1 MACLVRAFRWKLGD
15 VQREMKEVEP
25 LARSSLAASV
35 LMKLRG
41 RWAVPAQCEMV
52 LLQGFALKLHDLGFG
67 VVLHKATAAGIR
79 ATIFNNA
86 KSNYLFAL
94 KAAKKAGRATLA
106 VPFQPTG
113 EPAVA
118 MDWLPR
124 LFQHLFSTHSSD
136 AAWSHQASRHQPPPP
151 SLTNGTYPPPHLTLL
166 FEQILPACSLPTP
179 TTRARTSPT

>member
-1 MACLVRAFRWKLGD
+1 MACLVRAFRWKLSD

-94 KAAKKAGRATLA
+94 KAARKAGRATLA

-124 LFQHLFSTHSSD
+124 LFQHLFSTHCK
-136 AAWSHQASRHQPPPP
+136 ALRGRTKRAG
-151 SLTNGTYPPPHLTLL
+151 TNPHLHP
-166 FEQILPACSLPTP
+166 LPMAPTRP
-179 TTRARTSPT
+179 HTSPCYPSRSRRPARCLPRRRGRQ

>member
-124 LFQHLFSTHSSD
+124 LFQHLFSTRSKALRGHIKR
-136 AAWSHQASRHQPPPP
+136 AGTNPHLQ
-151 SLTNGTYPPPHLTLL
+151 SLTYGTSPPTPLTLL
-166 FEQILPACSLPTP
+166 SEQILPACSLPTP
-179 TTRARTSPT
+179 TTRAATSPT